1 MSLRALRS
9 YGLAWSNLSMS
20 RWYTGLGGKPIIELV
35 PGSTQDTSP
44 RDIPIVDLKTGDIVR
59 IEEQIPKKKSNPPA
73 QASGLSGVVIRNSR
87 QKITVALDIG
97 DTHCIYD
104 TNRRICLIKTGN
116 DAPYRR
122 MIRTITDLKSTPKER
137 LSNIVK
143 LSFSISEYAPLVM
156 SAGDF
161 QYLDETLNEDQK
173 EAVFF
178 ALRAESIALIHGP
191 PGTGKTHTLVEI
203 IRQLVSKGLK
213 VLVCGPSNVSVDNIA
228 DKLAPFRIPMI
239 RLGHPARLLPTV
251 LSNSLDAVIQGSD
264 SGALVRDIRKEI
276 DEKLMLVRKARA
288 ATERRR
294 LFDEIRELRVDYRA
308 REKRC
313 TDQILKTSEVVLATL
328 HGAGSNLVKEQI
340 FEVVII
346 DECGQALE
354 AQCWIPLLKAS
365 KCILAGD
372 HRQLGPTIPKSDASL
387 QVLGLS
393 LFERL
398 IRLHGSAIKKSLSL
412 QYRMNKII
420 MQYPSTALYHSSL
433 EAAVPVQNHLLSNLS
448 GVEETEDTREP
459 LVYWDTQGGFF
470 RENALDIDSDSP
482 INMLHRNESKS
493 NDMEADT
500 MEGIYTHLGD
510 HFDTASSVNDDSS
523 VIEPISTSERRVGTR
538 RKHDDDD
545 EYEAERTDDDNDEL
559 ESLMDGTLSLASAP
573 AVATSQTLAG
583 VVESDMELPPHAC
596 AYCGIHSPST
606 VVKCLS
612 CNKWFCSG
620 RGNTSSSHIINHLV
634 RARHKEVC
642 LHPSSSLGETTLECY
657 NCGTRNVFLL
667 GFIPAKSDTVVVL
680 LCRQPCAAMPSSKD
694 MNWDTSRWEPLI
706 QDRSFLPWLVSEP
719 SEAEQMRARHLQP
732 QVIAK
737 LEEVWKENPAAAV
750 EDLEK
755 GNGVDDDPQP
765 VLLRYDDAYQYQ
777 NVFGPLVKIEADYDR
792 KLKESQ
798 SQDGLAVRWHFGLN
812 NKHLANFILPK
823 LELGD
828 VKLAVG
834 DEMRLRYVG
843 EVRPHWEG
851 VGFVIKI
858 PNNMSD
864 EVTIELRKGAGD
876 KGVPTDFTH
885 PFSADYVWKAT
896 SFDRMQLAMKSFA
909 VDEMSVSGYIYHRL
923 LGHDV
928 AAAPLK
934 TPLPRRFSVPGLP
947 ELNMSQVLAVKSVL
961 QKPLSL
967 IQGPPGTGKTVTS
980 ATIVYHLAKL
990 SGSQVLVCAP
1000 SNVAVDQL
1008 TEKIHRSGL
1017 KVVRLTAKS
1026 REDVESQVSFLSL
1039 HEQVRIN
1046 NTNVELVKLRQL
1058 KDELGELSLQ
1068 DEKKFKHLTRA
1079 AEKEILTNADVICC
1093 TCVGAGDPRLAKFK
1107 FRTVLI
1113 DESTQA
1119 AEPECMIPLVLGCK
1133 QLVLVGD
1140 HQQLGPVIMNKR
1152 AARAGL
1158 HQSLFERLVIL
1169 GCAPIRLNV
1178 QYRMHP
1184 CLSEFPSNM
1193 FYEGSLQNGVTVQER
1208 LRRNVDFPWPVA
1220 DSPMMFW
1227 SNLGNEEISASGT
1240 SYLNRTEAAACEKII
1255 SKFFKAGVSPSQIGI
1270 ITPYEGQRS
1279 YIVSS
1284 MQTNGSHKK
1293 ELYKD
1298 IEVASVDA
1306 FQGREKDYI
1315 VLSCVRSNDHQ
1326 GIGFLND
1333 PRRLNVALTRA
1344 KYGVVI
1350 LGNPKVLSKHPLWH
1364 HLLLHYKERN
1374 CLVEG
1379 PLSNLQISFIQFSR
1393 PRQSYKGPQRYQ
1405 MAYSGPA
1412 SIPSSSLDSNSNS
1425 SRPGMNLHS
1434 VGGAQPING
1443 GGINRSIGNQSSRQT
1458 EYNDSGSVVG
1468 YIPDD
1473 VSSVHSAAVTGAF
1486 PPMFSGFTLDSWPNL
1501 PNRSGYSSI
1510 QPFEGHEK
1518 KPLQSHLSPNSE
1530 NSPRGDALVTGGVS
1544 LVHNGSL
1551 DFTARDIG
1559 DISLDKTPSLNQS
1572 DRLKQYVESNGRG
1585 TSTDYK
1591 GVVGI
1596 PRGSNI
1602 NRNVVLDDAGGLF
1615 GSNGTRIRD
1624 SSNIDDDARSVS
1636 TAFASQVGIVGYD

>member
-1 MSLRALRS
+1 
-9 YGLAWSNLSMS
+9 
-20 RWYTGLGGKPIIELV
+20 
-35 PGSTQDTSP
+35 
-44 RDIPIVDLKTGDIVR
+44 
-59 IEEQIPKKKSNPPA
+59 
-73 QASGLSGVVIRNSR
+73 
-87 QKITVALDIG
+87 
-97 DTHCIYD
+97 
-104 TNRRICLIKTGN
+104 
-116 DAPYRR
+116 
-122 MIRTITDLKSTPKER
+122 
-137 LSNIVK
+137 
-143 LSFSISEYAPLVM
+143 
-156 SAGDF
+156 
-161 QYLDETLNEDQK
+161 
-173 EAVFF
+173 
-178 ALRAESIALIHGP
+178 
-191 PGTGKTHTLVEI
+191 
-203 IRQLVSKGLK
+203 
-213 VLVCGPSNVSVDNIA
+213 
-228 DKLAPFRIPMI
+228 
-239 RLGHPARLLPTV
+239 
-251 LSNSLDAVIQGSD
+251 
-264 SGALVRDIRKEI
+264 
-276 DEKLMLVRKARA
+276 
-288 ATERRR
+288 
-294 LFDEIRELRVDYRA
+294 
-308 REKRC
+308 
-313 TDQILKTSEVVLATL
+313 
-328 HGAGSNLVKEQI
+328 
-340 FEVVII
+340 
-346 DECGQALE
+346 
-354 AQCWIPLLKAS
+354 
-365 KCILAGD
+365 
-372 HRQLGPTIPKSDASL
+372 
-387 QVLGLS
+387 
-393 LFERL
+393 
-398 IRLHGSAIKKSLSL
+398 
-412 QYRMNKII
+412 
-420 MQYPSTALYHSSL
+420 
-433 EAAVPVQNHLLSNLS
+433 
-448 GVEETEDTREP
+448 
-459 LVYWDTQGGFF
+459 
-470 RENALDIDSDSP
+470 
-482 INMLHRNESKS
+482 
-493 NDMEADT
+493 

-510 HFDTASSVNDDSS
+510 HFDAASSINDDSS
-523 VIEPISTSERRVGTR
+523 VVGTSSINERRIGNR
-538 RKHDDDD
+538 RRHDDEDEPDTDKTDD
-545 EYEAERTDDDNDEL
+545 ENDEL
-559 ESLMDGTLSLASAP
+559 ESLMDGTLSLASVP
-573 AVATSQTLAG
+573 VASAIPQDIDGLG
-583 VVESDMELPPHAC
+583 DGDGELPPHAC
-596 AYCGIHSPST
+596 AYCGIHSPSA

-620 RGNTSSSHIINHLV
+620 RGNTSSSHIVNHLV

-719 SEAEQMRARHLQP
+719 SDAEQMRARHLQP
-732 QVIAK
+732 QAIAK
-737 LEEVWKENPAAAV
+737 LEELWKENPAAV
-750 EDLEK
+750 IGDLEK
-755 GNGVDDDPQP
+755 GNGVDDEPQP

-798 SQDGLAVRWHFGLN
+798 SQDGLIVRWDIGLN
-812 NKHLANFILPK
+812 NKHLASFMLPK

-843 EVRPHWEG
+843 DLRQHWEG

-864 EVTIELRKGAGD
+864 EVTIELRKGAND
-876 KGVPTDFTH
+876 KSVPTECTH
-885 PFSADYVWKAT
+885 SFSADYVWKAT
-896 SFDRMQLAMKSFA
+896 SFDRMQLAMKNFA

-947 ELNMSQVLAVKSVL
+947 ELNISQVCAVKSVL

-1008 TEKIHRSGL
+1008 TEKIHRTSL

-1113 DESTQA
+1113 DESTQS

-1140 HQQLGPVIMNKR
+1140 HQQLGPVIMNKK

-1208 LRRNVDFPWPVA
+1208 LRRNVDFPWPVV

-1364 HLLLHYKERN
+1364 HLLLHYKEHN

-1393 PRQSYKGPQRYQ
+1393 PRQSYRGPQRFQ
-1405 MAYSGPA
+1405 MAYSGQT
-1412 SIPSSSLDSNSNS
+1412 SMSSGSLDPSSGV
-1425 SRPGMNLHS
+1425 SRPGMNMHS
-1434 VGGAQPING
+1434 SGATQPVGIG
-1443 GGINRSIGNQSSRQT
+1443 RSIGNQGPRQS
-1458 EYNDSGSVVG
+1458 ELNDSGSVVG

-1473 VSSVHSAAVTGAF
+1473 VSSVHSAAVTSAF
-1486 PPMFSGFTLDSWPNL
+1486 PPMFSGFTLDSWPSL
-1501 PNRSGYSSI
+1501 PNRSGFSGMQS
-1510 QPFEGHEK
+1510 FEGHEK
-1518 KPLQSHLSPNSE
+1518 KNPTSHIGPATESMG
-1530 NSPRGDALVTGGVS
+1530 RGDGLTTGGVS
-1544 LVHNGSL
+1544 LVHSSGL
-1551 DFTARDIG
+1551 EFVTREAG
-1559 DISLDKTPSLNQS
+1559 ELSLDKAASLNQS

-1585 TSTDYK
+1585 ATQDYK
-1591 GVVGI
+1591 GVGSI
-1596 PRGSNI
+1596 PRGANVS
-1602 NRNVVLDDAGGLF
+1602 RNTVLDESNSIFGPNTTRNRDA
-1615 GSNGTRIRD
+1615 N
-1624 SSNIDDDARSVS
+1624 NIDDDARSVS